1 MAIERSH
8 AQATAASRPSGA
20 RVDGYSISL
29 RGIRKQFVTHS
40 GQTIP
45 AIDRFDLEID
55 AGSFVVLVGPSGC
68 GKSTLLNCVA
78 GLDRPDAGE
87 ILIDGRPIGAGV
99 TPGIGYMFQQ
109 DTLLPWY
116 NVERN
121 VELGL
126 RYAGNIGDDARALV
140 DHLLEIAEL
149 SGVRRAFPSELSG
162 GMRRRVALC
171 AALAIRPRVLLMDE
185 PFSALDTFTKASIQ
199 RYLLRLW
206 DELHPTILFV
216 THDLEEAVTV
226 ADKVVVMSRR
236 PGRIKEIVDVA
247 LPRPRDVFA
256 VKETPGFIAGYQRA
270 WHALG
275 DEFDR

>member
-1 MAIERSH
+1 M
-8 AQATAASRPSGA
+8 TADSEVQPRVTPPAAEGA
-20 RVDGYSISL
+20 RVEGYAISL
-29 RGIRKQFVTHS
+29 RGVAKQFVTHA
-40 GQTIP
+40 GQVIP
-45 AIDRFDLEID
+45 AIQKFDLEIA
-55 AGSFVVLVGPSGC
+55 AGSFVVIVGPSGC

-78 GLDRPDAGE
+78 GLDRVDAGE

-116 NVERN
+116 SVERN

-126 RYAGNIGDDARALV
+126 RYAGNTGPEARALV

-149 SGVRRAFPSELSG
+149 SGVRKAFPSELSG

-199 RYLLRLW
+199 RYLLKLW
-206 DELHPTILFV
+206 DELHPTVVFV
-216 THDLEEAVTV
+216 THDLEEAVTL
-226 ADKVVVMSRR
+226 ADRIVVMSRR
-236 PGRIKEIVDVA
+236 PGRLLEIVDVG
-247 LPRPRDVFA
+247 LPRPRDVYA
-256 VKETPGFIAGYQRA
+256 VKESPAFIAGYQRT

-275 DEFDR
+275 GEFEH